1 MVSPLGINVQNSWKR
16 LINSE
21 SGIIRIKDLKQYND
35 NNSYPDVFMSPAH
48 VDFPYEQ
55 WKLSFTN
62 NNLNKFAMCAA
73 DEAIKDYGLDF
84 GEQDKI
90 S

>member
-35 NNSYPDVFMSPAH
+35 NNSYPDVYMSPAH
-48 VDFPYEQ
+48 VDFPYE
-55 WKLSFTN
+55 
-62 NNLNKFAMCAA
+62 
-73 DEAIKDYGLDF
+73 
-84 GEQDKI
+84 
-90 S
+90 